1 MKIFQNL
8 KSGFANIKELFTTLL
23 GDETSNIENNYD
35 VYINSQDAAIAKT
48 AQELKTIEEEQEQKR
63 LSIFTLN
70 KRSTKKKT
78 SKEDDIKDDKHEAS
92 NKND

>member
-8 KSGFANIKELFTTLL
+8 KSGFANIKELLSTML
-23 GDETSNIENNYD
+23 GDETSGIENNYD
-35 VYINSQDAAIAKT
+35 VYINSRDVAIART
-48 AQELKTIEEEQEQKR
+48 ARELKQIEEEQETKR

-78 SKEDDIKDDKHEAS
+78 SKTEEDKTENSKKDD
-92 NKND
+92 